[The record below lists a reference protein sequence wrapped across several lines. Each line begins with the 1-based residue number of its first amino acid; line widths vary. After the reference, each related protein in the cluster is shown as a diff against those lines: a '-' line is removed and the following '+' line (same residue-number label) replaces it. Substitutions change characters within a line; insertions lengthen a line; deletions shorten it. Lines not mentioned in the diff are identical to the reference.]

1 MDDIRKRN
9 LRLNTLFGLLN
20 QIVVVICGLVLPRL
34 ILLTYGSHING
45 LVTSIT
51 DILGVI
57 SLLELGMGTVVQ
69 SALYKP
75 LADNDYTQINK
86 IYNAAKKFFR
96 KISYIFV
103 IYIVILSILYPLF
116 FRDDYDTF
124 FSATL
129 IISISISMFAQ
140 YYFGIINS
148 LILQAN
154 QLNYIYFVIQIATTI
169 VNTVLCCIEIELGWS
184 IILVKLTT
192 SIVFLFRP
200 ILLCV
205 VVRKKYSFLVDIDV
219 NENVIPQ
226 KWNGFAQHIAAFV
239 LQNTDVL
246 VLTFLSTLE
255 NVSIY
260 SVYYLIA
267 KSLVQLIVSYMSGYQ
282 SLMGNM
288 LANRENSAFASFFR
302 SKELTI
308 HIISTLVFTTASL
321 LIVPF
326 VRIYTDGVTDANY
339 EQYWFSVLLLASQWL
354 WCLRMF
360 YYIPVKAV
368 GDYKGTQSSA
378 IIEATLNIFASIC
391 VVWKYGLCGVAI
403 GTLVSIMY
411 RTIYLIYYNH
421 KKMFNGNFKSTTKLF
436 ISDLCVVLITYGL
449 SRIVFF
455 SPTSYIEWIEC
466 AFFEM
471 LIVCMIGATVYGIS
485 YVNNIKEL
493 VSSKINRNI

>member
-1 MDDIRKRN
+1 MDDIRKRK
-9 LRLNTLFGLLN
+9 LRLNTLFGVLN
-20 QIVVVICGLVLPRL
+20 QIIVVICGLILPRL
-34 ILLTYGSHING
+34 ILLTYGSQING
-45 LVTSIT
+45 LVNSIT

-75 LADNDYTQINK
+75 LADNDFIQINK
-86 IYNAAKKFFR
+86 IYNSAKKFFR
-96 KISYIFV
+96 IISYIFAV
-103 IYIVILSILYPLF
+103 YIVILVIIYPLF
-116 FRDDYDTF
+116 FRADYDIL
-124 FSATL
+124 FSALL

-148 LILQAN
+148 LLLQAD
-154 QLNYIYFVIQIATTI
+154 QLNYIYFIIQIATTI
-169 VNTVLCCIEIELGWS
+169 LNTALCWVEIKFGWS
-184 IILVKLTT
+184 IIVIKLTT
-192 SIVFLFRP
+192 SMVYLFRP
-200 ILLCV
+200 ILLYA
-205 VVRKKYSFLVDIDV
+205 VVRKKYSFLSKIEVK
-219 NENVIPQ
+219 ENVLPQ

-288 LANRENSAFASFFR
+288 IAKKEDKTFVSFFKN
-302 SKELTI
+302 KELTI
-308 HIISTLVFTTASL
+308 HIVTTLIFSIAAV

-326 VRIYTDGVTDANY
+326 VLVYTKGVTDAQY
-339 EQYWFSVLLLASQWL
+339 EQRMFSILLLASHWL

-368 GDYKGTQSSA
+368 GDYKSTQRSA
-378 IIEATLNIFASIC
+378 IIEAILNLTISIC
-391 VVWKYGLCGVAI
+391 VVWKFGLCGVAI

-411 RTIYLIYYNH
+411 RTIYLIHYNY
-421 KKMFNGNFKSTTKLF
+421 KYMFNGDSKDIIKLF
-436 ISDLCVVLITYGL
+436 CTDFCVALVTCALSQVIS
-449 SRIVFF
+449 F
-455 SPTSYIEWIEC
+455 SPNNYFEWFVC
-466 AFFEM
+466 AFFETF
-471 LIVCMIGATVYGIS
+471 IVCVIGVIVYGIS
-485 YVNNIKEL
+485 YFRL
-493 VSSKINRNI
+493 VRAFASLKRKQ